1 MTHITVP
8 PLSHRGKGQCA
19 PLGRVG
25 RVPIHLQ
32 ASDRVATITIDRT
45 QRRNALTL
53 DALEELHG
61 AVVGAVDGGAR
72 AVVLTGAAGHFC
84 AGADLTE
91 LEDVSFTSRLAEV
104 LEHLAGL
111 PVTTIAAVEGSCM
124 GLGMQLAVACD
135 LRVVGPTARFA
146 VPVARLGLMVDHWT
160 IDRVARFWGEGAARS
175 MVLTGAVLDADDAWR
190 LGFAQERGGLPEA
203 RAVAARAAALAPLS
217 QSGSKIGFDA
227 HHDNH
232 AEVARYEA
240 AFARAWSSDDLAEG
254 RRAFGERREP
264 AFRGH

>member
-1 MTHITVP
+1 M
-8 PLSHRGKGQCA
+8 
-19 PLGRVG
+19 
-25 RVPIHLQ
+25 
-32 ASDRVATITIDRT
+32 
-45 QRRNALTL
+45 
-53 DALEELHG
+53 
-61 AVVGAVDGGAR
+61 
-72 AVVLTGAAGHFC
+72 
-84 AGADLTE
+84 
-91 LEDVSFTSRLAEV
+91 

>member
-1 MTHITVP
+1 M
-8 PLSHRGKGQCA
+8 
-19 PLGRVG
+19 
-25 RVPIHLQ
+25 PIHLHF
-32 ASDRVATITIDRT
+32 SGPVATVTLDRP
-45 QRRNALTL
+45 QRRNALNL

-61 AVVGAVDGGAR
+61 AVVAAVDDGAR
-72 AVVLTGAAGHFC
+72 ALVLTGAEGHFC

-104 LEHLAGL
+104 LEHLSGV

-124 GLGMQLAVACD
+124 GLGLQLALACD
-135 LRVVGPTARFA
+135 VRVVGPTAKFA

-160 IDRVARFWGEGAARS
+160 LDRLARCWGEGAARL

-190 LGFAQERGGLPEA
+190 LGFAQERGGPVEA
-203 RAVAARAAALAPLS
+203 QAVGTRAAALAPLS

-254 RRAFGERREP
+254 RRAFAERREP
-264 AFRGH
+264 AFKGH